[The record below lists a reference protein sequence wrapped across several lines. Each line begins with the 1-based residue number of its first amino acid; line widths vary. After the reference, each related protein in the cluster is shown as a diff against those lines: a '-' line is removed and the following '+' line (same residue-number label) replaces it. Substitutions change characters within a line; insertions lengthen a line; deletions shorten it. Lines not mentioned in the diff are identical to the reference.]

1 MGGETAPA
9 EGEVAPASADAVA
22 EGAAEGAVA
31 EVSSD
36 AAAAG
41 EAVSAEA
48 VSASEEVKPEV
59 VVVEEEIEYEEY
71 WEEFGE
77 DEWIPDPNE
86 PVRQPEH
93 PAEFINVRVQNNMD
107 GTSTVY
113 YTPKWIGEYQISLY
127 YAETEIKNSPFNCDI
142 IKNPTP

>member
-1 MGGETAPA
+1 MG
-9 EGEVAPASADAVA
+9 
-22 EGAAEGAVA
+22 
-31 EVSSD
+31 
-36 AAAAG
+36 
-41 EAVSAEA
+41 
-48 VSASEEVKPEV
+48 
-59 VVVEEEIEYEEY
+59 EEY

-86 PVRQPEH
+86 PVPQPEH

-142 IKNPTP
+142 IKNPTPPPTPQPEPEPEPKKLEKVEESDDEKKKKKEKKKKREESDEEEEKKEEEEKPKKKKKEEKPKK